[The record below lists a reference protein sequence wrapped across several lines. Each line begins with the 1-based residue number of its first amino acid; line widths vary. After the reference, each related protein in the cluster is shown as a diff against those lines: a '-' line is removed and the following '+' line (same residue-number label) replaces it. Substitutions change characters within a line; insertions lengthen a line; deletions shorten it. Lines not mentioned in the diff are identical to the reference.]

1 MLTANPGLAQRLMGI
16 KMTTPTVCYAHNE
29 ENPCFIPPPEEFNR
43 LIAGARTKNSN
54 IEVNYNPGFSPE
66 AQAAFQYAIDIWES
80 LIVSSVP
87 IKIDAYWTPLAST
100 VLGGALYTSAY
111 ANFEGAQK
119 LNVFYPVALA
129 EKITGRNL
137 NGEEAD
143 LFIQFNS
150 NANWNYN
157 PVSTPAAGQFDLA
170 TVVLHEIGHG
180 LGFSGSFTTDGTTGT
195 VGLQSSGVPIIYDI
209 PIENLGNFNLI
220 RSIPSPSTDLHSE
233 LTSNNLFFNSPTTTR
248 PKLYAPTA
256 FSAGSSISHLDEVT
270 YNNSADA
277 LMTPNIA
284 PLEVIRNP
292 GVAWNMLKDLGWE
305 MARIIHQPLP
315 DRENVSNPFLV
326 TATIA
331 ADNSYQPGSV
341 KLNYTTNGTT
351 FTSVDMVPTGNP
363 DEFSAS
369 IPATG
374 APQQYGYY
382 IQVNDNNNRQF
393 VNPGKF
399 VRELNSEL
407 QNLFVF
413 ETGPDTKPP
422 VITHVPRAFILDS
435 ETTLTLEARVT
446 DNIAISS
453 VKIEYTINNV
463 LQPVQLLTLQSPPQD
478 SIYSINLNVG
488 SLINGD
494 EIQYRIVAI
503 DASSNQNESTSPAT
517 GFYSLNVVGLEPTQ
531 DSYANDFNTP
541 TTDFFGTGFSIAQ
554 PNGFNDPAIH
564 STHPYPEGD
573 GSPNDEINLIYQL
586 KIPVRIKEKD
596 AFIKF
601 DEIVLVE
608 PGESGTVFGNTEFYD
623 FVVVEGSKDGGITWT
638 PVADGYDS
646 RANTVWLTRYNSAIS
661 GNNSTATG
669 DASLYRNRTIDLQT
683 KFNTNDEVVIR
694 FRLYSDPF
702 AAGWGW
708 AIDNLKI
715 QIDDI
720 PPILRHDHI
729 DYLVTGT
736 DELQLTM
743 TTSDPSGI
751 ESLRI
756 EYRVNESE
764 LQVQNFNVFPPATSY
779 TFSLNGLSALA
790 AGDLVEYRIVS
801 ADSAGNINAL
811 PSLTEFIQVP
821 IITFGNA
828 IGTYSNNFDSPTND
842 FVGNFFS
849 ITQPSGFV
857 NGAIHSRHSYPLGF
871 GLEGSSSFTYTMK
884 KPVTLNASNPF
895 IRFDEIVIVEGH
907 TSSATFPSSNFK
919 DYVIV
924 EGSKDGGTTWARFL
938 DGYDIV
944 GGDASWTL
952 AFNSG
957 TNGNAGMFRRR
968 VIDLT
973 NNGNFQPGNE
983 VIIRFRLFSNE
994 SITGWGW
1001 AIDNLYIQDPIT
1013 SAEQLLARDLKV
1025 YPNPV
1030 LQDKLTIE
1038 AENTSSADQVIEL
1051 INAQG
1056 QKIYSTV
1063 VETKEGKMR
1072 HQIDFSGFPAGIYFI
1087 RIQTEQGGSAI
1098 RKIIKTN

>member
-1 MLTANPGLAQRLMGI
+1 
-16 KMTTPTVCYAHNE
+16 
-29 ENPCFIPPPEEFNR
+29 
-43 LIAGARTKNSN
+43 
-54 IEVNYNPGFSPE
+54 
-66 AQAAFQYAIDIWES
+66 
-80 LIVSSVP
+80 
-87 IKIDAYWTPLAST
+87 
-100 VLGGALYTSAY
+100 
-111 ANFEGAQK
+111 
-119 LNVFYPVALA
+119 
-129 EKITGRNL
+129 
-137 NGEEAD
+137 
-143 LFIQFNS
+143 
-150 NANWNYN
+150 
-157 PVSTPAAGQFDLA
+157 
-170 TVVLHEIGHG
+170 
-180 LGFSGSFTTDGTTGT
+180 
-195 VGLQSSGVPIIYDI
+195 
-209 PIENLGNFNLI
+209 
-220 RSIPSPSTDLHSE
+220 
-233 LTSNNLFFNSPTTTR
+233 
-248 PKLYAPTA
+248 
-256 FSAGSSISHLDEVT
+256 
-270 YNNSADA
+270 
-277 LMTPNIA
+277 
-284 PLEVIRNP
+284 
-292 GVAWNMLKDLGWE
+292 
-305 MARIIHQPLP
+305 
-315 DRENVSNPFLV
+315 
-326 TATIA
+326 
-331 ADNSYQPGSV
+331 
-341 KLNYTTNGTT
+341 
-351 FTSVDMVPTGNP
+351 
-363 DEFSAS
+363 
-369 IPATG
+369 
-374 APQQYGYY
+374 
-382 IQVNDNNNRQF
+382 
-393 VNPGKF
+393 
-399 VRELNSEL
+399 
-407 QNLFVF
+407 VF

-435 ETTLTLEARVT
+435 ETSLTLEARVT

-478 SIYSINLNVG
+478 SIYSVTLNVG

-494 EIQYRIVAI
+494 EIQYRLVAI
-503 DASSNQNESTSPAT
+503 DASSNQNQSTSPAT

-541 TTDFFGTGFSIAQ
+541 TTDFFGNGFSIAQ

-638 PVADGYDS
+638 SVADGYDS

-715 QIDDI
+715 QIDDT
-720 PPILRHDHI
+720 PPIIRHDHI
-729 DYLVTGT
+729 DYLVTGS

-743 TTSDPSGI
+743 STSDPSGI

-790 AGDLVEYRIVS
+790 AGDKIEYRIVS

-828 IGTYSNNFDSPTND
+828 ISTYSNNFDSPTND

-849 ITQPSGFV
+849 ITQPTGFV
-857 NGAIHSRHSYPLGF
+857 NGAIHSKHSYPLGF
-871 GLEGSSSFTYTMK
+871 GLEGSSSFTFTMK

-895 IRFDEIVIVEGH
+895 MRFDEIVIVEGH

-924 EGSKDGGTTWARFL
+924 EGSKDGGITWARFL

-994 SITGWGW
+994 TITGWGW

-1013 SAEQLLARDLKV
+1013 SAEQPLARDLKV

-1038 AENTSSADQVIEL
+1038 VENSSSADQVIEL

-1056 QKIYSTV
+1056 QKIYSIV

-1072 HQIDFSGFPAGIYFI
+1072 HLIDFSGFPAGIYFV
-1087 RIQTEQGGSAI
+1087 RIQTDQGRNAI